1 MVQLLEHNLQTYG
14 EYVHLIYEGQSF
26 TNIHHDRVSS
36 QWAHALLNLGV
47 SRGDHVLLMLPNIP
61 EVFWAYSAVVKTGA
75 VVIPVMPLLQVD
87 EVRHIVQDAHPV
99 AVLTSVL
106 LADKVSQAVA
116 ASGDMAQVLL
126 VDDEEP
132 AGLPGLSSRCSTER
146 PELFVEDDAVAVIL
160 YTSGTTGRPKGVELT
175 HRNLY
180 SNARAAATLA
190 EKYKLNAP
198 QRTGLFVLPLSH
210 AFGFTMMNTSIVL
223 GERNVLL
230 PHFQPQRVLEAIQ
243 TYRVTHFSGV
253 PTMFRS
259 MLAYPDADRYDV
271 SSLTLCI
278 SGSAPMHA
286 SEITAFQDKFGA
298 TIYQGYGLSEAAPIV
313 TAPHFDKPHK
323 PESVGLPLPGVEV
336 RIVDETDTP
345 VPTGKVGELVVRG
358 PNVSPGY
365 HRLPEATRQVFKD
378 GWLHTGDMAKVD
390 DEGYV
395 YIVDRK
401 RDVIIRGG
409 FNIYPRDVEFLL
421 NQHDGVSESAVI
433 GVPAE
438 PMGEEV
444 VAFVVKTRHPDV
456 TAEELL
462 AYCRAHLAK
471 YKTPREIRF
480 VSYLPKNLLGKVDKK
495 QLRQQISVTSI

>member
-1 MVQLLEHNLQTYG
+1 MNMVQLLEHNLQTYG

-313 TAPHFDKPHK
+313 TAPISTNRTNRNPWGCRCPVSKSELWMRQILRSQ
-323 PESVGLPLPGVEV
+323 PERWGNWWCAGRMSALVTTAFLKRRGRFSKMAGCTRATWPKSTTKVMCTLW
-336 RIVDETDTP
+336 I
-345 VPTGKVGELVVRG
+345 GKG
-358 PNVSPGY
+358 
-365 HRLPEATRQVFKD
+365 T
-378 GWLHTGDMAKVD
+378 
-390 DEGYV
+390 
-395 YIVDRK
+395 
-401 RDVIIRGG
+401 
-409 FNIYPRDVEFLL
+409 
-421 NQHDGVSESAVI
+421 
-433 GVPAE
+433 
-438 PMGEEV
+438 
-444 VAFVVKTRHPDV
+444 
-456 TAEELL
+456 
-462 AYCRAHLAK
+462 
-471 YKTPREIRF
+471 
-480 VSYLPKNLLGKVDKK
+480 
-495 QLRQQISVTSI
+495 